1 MSVMY
6 DIVYRASHT
15 VCTLAIQKWIPV
27 DTMQRAEVL
36 GEFLEKQ
43 GNKYGR
49 KTKITK
55 EGAYPIV
62 CNNHMPHVRVQ

>member
-36 GEFLEKQ
+36 GEFLAKQ

-49 KTKITK
+49 KKK
-55 EGAYPIV
+55 
-62 CNNHMPHVRVQ
+62 